1 MRGEWR
7 GRPQYS
13 ACRND
18 NGLRRR
24 QKTGRIIIMTTI
36 RSICVFCGSGPG
48 SDPRFAESAVA
59 LGQAM
64 AKAGITLVY
73 GGGANG
79 LMGLVARAVL
89 DHGGY
94 VIGIIPD
101 FLQAKEM
108 MLKGAQEM
116 IVTRNMHERKMLM
129 FDKADAFVALPG
141 GIGTLEELVEQM
153 TWSQLGQHDKPIVI
167 ADIAGF
173 WRPLMSLLA
182 HMREAAFIREGL
194 EVRYQ
199 IAERIEEIIPMIS
212 ETTRRR
218 SALAQDV
225 ISG

>member
-1 MRGEWR
+1 
-7 GRPQYS
+7 
-13 ACRND
+13 
-18 NGLRRR
+18 
-24 QKTGRIIIMTTI
+24 MTTI

>member
-1 MRGEWR
+1 
-7 GRPQYS
+7 
-13 ACRND
+13 
-18 NGLRRR
+18 
-24 QKTGRIIIMTTI
+24 
-36 RSICVFCGSGPG
+36 
-48 SDPRFAESAVA
+48 
-59 LGQAM
+59 M

-218 SALAQDV
+218 SALAHDV